1 MGAEQPERI
10 KDTTGNS
17 EVEAQRPQEHPR
29 NNLFVPPSDGACPIS
44 RLPPEILSLIFEHG
58 TAAAE
63 NLEEVDEEGPVTWSE
78 FSERHAEDEEGS
90 GEQKGPGQ
98 EEKDEQHE
106 TEVIGEE
113 GSDAD
118 DKCSECDSDSGVLSP
133 FQLIISQ
140 VCRHWRTV
148 ALETPSLWT
157 TIKVSCMDRPPYERV
172 NAFLARS
179 KSLPLEIYIDSESPD
194 DLSDDEDRPV
204 EFSKADLEKL
214 FALLVPHVPRW
225 GSIEVHVA
233 SYEHMYTFLKTLSD
247 PSVPPASQLQVLRLY
262 HHEEFDGHITRFPES
277 DFCDHFTLFNGS
289 APRLQNVSLWGV
301 HVDWTQSWLHSPN
314 LVELELAYHTPDVR
328 PDWPTF
334 SAMLRATAPT
344 LEKLCLESS
353 GPSGSPYE
361 WIVEPDTP
369 EWNVDAN
376 DPVLLPKLIQLE
388 LAFIPPLEVISLL
401 RKLCMPS
408 LKALA
413 LNFDDGDYTDL
424 VTYLARSTT
433 TAATTSIGAIS
444 TIEQPRSLLRGIE
457 SLKIAGLPCSEQSVE
472 QMYSELVNLE
482 ALNLFMHHLPSPFFG
497 NLHPQ
502 PTPTLEGSGP
512 PDTTVSYRVLLP
524 RLTTLFVSDVPGYR
538 VRRFVHERQWVGVP
552 LRMVFVEEDTYVAP
566 EDESW
571 LKENLE
577 KFDYF
582 EGSDDEDEYEEE
594 SLPSDLASMYEE
606 WDADDDWL
614 ESGSE

>member
-1 MGAEQPERI
+1 MSNGC
-10 KDTTGNS
+10 
-17 EVEAQRPQEHPR
+17 EVFLALGMH
-29 NNLFVPPSDGACPIS
+29 I
-44 RLPPEILSLIFEHG
+44 
-58 TAAAE
+58 
-63 NLEEVDEEGPVTWSE
+63 
-78 FSERHAEDEEGS
+78 
-90 GEQKGPGQ
+90 
-98 EEKDEQHE
+98 
-106 TEVIGEE
+106 
-113 GSDAD
+113 
-118 DKCSECDSDSGVLSP
+118 CSVLSP
-133 FQLIISQ
+133 GVDDTSVKEHQRSCTHLSAPIGRTFEIEVYRPRIIKIMSRLIDNHQTRWSAQ
-140 VCRHWRTV
+140 WPGSKRRRFG
-148 ALETPSLWT
+148 LRLGRL
-157 TIKVSCMDRPPYERV
+157 D
-172 NAFLARS
+172 RS
-179 KSLPLEIYIDSESPD
+179 KSLPLQVDSESPD
-194 DLSDDEDRPV
+194 DLSDDEDPPA
-204 EFSKADLEKL
+204 ELSNADLEKL
-214 FALLVPHVPRW
+214 FTFLVPHVPRW
-225 GSIEVHVA
+225 GSIDVHVT

-277 DFCDHFTLFNGS
+277 DFSDHFTLFNGS

-376 DPVLLPKLIQLE
+376 SPILLPKLIQLE

-408 LKALA
+408 LKVLA

-424 VTYLARSTT
+424 VTYLARPKYHYRCYQSYRCHLNDR
-433 TAATTSIGAIS
+433 TAT
-444 TIEQPRSLLRGIE
+444 
-457 SLKIAGLPCSEQSVE
+457 QSAWGSRKR
-472 QMYSELVNLE
+472 MYNELVNLE
-482 ALNLFMHHLPSPFFG
+482 ALNLSMNHLPSPFFG

-512 PDTTVSYRVLLP
+512 FDTTVSYRVLLP
-524 RLTTLFVSDVPGYR
+524 RLTTLFVSDVPGGL
-538 VRRFVHERQWVGVP
+538 VRRFVHERQWVGAP
-552 LRMVFVEEDTYVAP
+552 LRMVFVEEDTYVKP
-566 EDESW
+566 EDECW

-594 SLPSDLASMYEE
+594 SLPSDYMSYEE

>member
-1 MGAEQPERI
+1 MGAEQPDRI
-10 KDTTGNS
+10 KDTTGNG
-17 EVEAQRPQEHPR
+17 EVEAQCLQEHAR
-29 NNLFVPPSDGACPIS
+29 NNRLVPPSDGACPIN

-63 NLEEVDEEGPVTWSE
+63 DLEDVDEEGYMTWNE

-90 GEQKGPGQ
+90 GEQKGRIQ
-98 EEKDEQHE
+98 EEEGEQHE
-106 TEVIGEE
+106 SGVGGEE
-113 GSDAD
+113 GSDSD
-118 DKCSECDSDSGVLSP
+118 DKSSECESDTGGLP

-157 TIKVSCMDRPPYERV
+157 RIKVSCMDRPPYERV
-172 NAFLARS
+172 NAFLDRS
-179 KSLPLEIYIDSESPD
+179 KSLPLEIYVDSESPD
-194 DLSDDEDRPV
+194 DLSDDEDPPA
-204 EFSKADLEKL
+204 ELSNADLEKL
-214 FALLVPHVPRW
+214 FTLLVPHVPRW
-225 GSIEVHVA
+225 GSIDVHVT
-233 SYEHMYTFLKTLSD
+233 SYEDMYTFLKMLSD

-262 HHEEFDGHITRFPES
+262 HHEEFDGHLTSFPEP
-277 DFCDHFTLFNGS
+277 DFSDHFTIFNGS

-334 SAMLRATAPT
+334 SAMLRAAAPT

-353 GPSGSPYE
+353 GPSGSPHE

-376 DPVLLPKLIQLE
+376 SPILLPKLIQLE

-408 LKALA
+408 LKVLA

-424 VTYLARSTT
+424 VTYLARPTT
-433 TAATTSIGAIS
+433 TAATKAIGATS
-444 TIEQPRSLLRGIE
+444 TIEQPRSLLGGLE
-457 SLKIAGLPCSEQSVE
+457 SLKIAGLRCSEQSVE
-472 QMYSELVNLE
+472 RMYNELVNLE
-482 ALNLFMHHLPSPFFG
+482 ALNLSMHHLPSPFFG
-497 NLHPQ
+497 ILHPQ

-512 PDTTVSYRVLLP
+512 PDTTVSYRVPLP
-524 RLTTLFVSDVPGYR
+524 RLATLFVSDVRGGL
-538 VRRFVHERQWVGVP
+538 VRRFVHERQWVGAP
-552 LRMVFVEEDTYVAP
+552 LRMVFVEEDTYVTS

-582 EGSDDEDEYEEE
+582 EGSDDEDGYEE
-594 SLPSDLASMYEE
+594 SLPSDYMSYEE